1 MKFENMLKGE
11 MTIQRNLIVSIVLF
25 GLLVW
30 IPLLG
35 QDSINYFLQISQ
47 PETATIP
54 LYRDSMKVT
63 KVPRMAL
70 LQLMQLYLAKN
81 QNMC

>member
-35 QDSINYFLQISQ
+35 QDSTNYFLQISQ

-54 LYRDSMKVT
+54 LYRDSIKVT
-63 KVPRMAL
+63 KVLRMPL
-70 LQLMQLYLAKN
+70 LQLMQLCLAKN
-81 QNMC
+81 

>member
-1 MKFENMLKGE
+1 MKFENMSKGE
-11 MTIQRNLIVSIVLF
+11 MTIQKNLIVSIVLF

-35 QDSINYFLQISQ
+35 QDSINYFLQIFQ

-54 LYRDSMKVT
+54 LYRDSIKVT
-63 KVPRMAL
+63 KFL
-70 LQLMQLYLAKN
+70 ECHSYN
-81 QNMC
+81 